1 MLFQSVERYSNAV
14 AESKRPRD
22 LSAESTQRAIVETA
36 SRLFLEDG
44 YGATS
49 ITRIAREAGVAVQT
63 IYNSVGAKRELLSRV
78 LDFAAAGPQAPTPVA
93 TFMRER
99 AERTEDPREIIAGL
113 VAFWAEGLPRTA
125 PVFRVIREAAALD
138 PDVAALE
145 RRRSAQR
152 LANYGQ
158 AAGIL
163 EARGALREGLSV
175 DDAAAVIHA
184 VGHPDEFRFL
194 VLDQGWPVE
203 RWAAWVRGALEAA
216 LLR

>member
-1 MLFQSVERYSNAV
+1 M
-14 AESKRPRD
+14 AESKRPRE
-22 LSAESTQRAIVETA
+22 LSAESTQRAIVEAA
-36 SRLFLEDG
+36 SRLFLADG
-44 YGATS
+44 YNATS

-63 IYNSVGAKRELLSRV
+63 IYNSVGAKRDLLSRV
-78 LDFAAAGPQAPTPVA
+78 LDFAAAGAQAPTPVA

-99 AERTEDPREIIAGL
+99 AERTDDPREIIAGL

-125 PVFRVIREAAALD
+125 PVFRVIREAAALELGNLR
-138 PDVAALE
+138 VE

-163 EARGALREGLSV
+163 EARGALREGVSIE
-175 DDAAAVIHA
+175 DAAAVIHA

-194 VLDQGWPVE
+194 VLEQGWPVE
-203 RWAAWVRGALEAA
+203 RWAAWVRSALEAA

>member
-1 MLFQSVERYSNAV
+1 V

-22 LSAESTQRAIVETA
+22 LSAESTQRAIVDTA
-36 SRLFLEDG
+36 SRLFLQDG
-44 YGATS
+44 YSATS

-99 AERTEDPREIIAGL
+99 AERTDDPREIIAGL

-158 AAGIL
+158 AAGVL
-163 EARGALREGLSV
+163 SARGVLRDGLSV

-184 VGHPDEFRFL
+184 LGHPDEFRFL

>member
-1 MLFQSVERYSNAV
+1 V

-22 LSAESTQRAIVETA
+22 LSAETTQRAIVETA
-36 SRLFLEDG
+36 SRLFLEEG
-44 YGATS
+44 YSATS

-63 IYNSVGAKRELLSRV
+63 IYNSVGAKREVLSRV

-93 TFMRER
+93 TFMRQR
-99 AERTEDPREIIAGL
+99 AERTDDPRDIIAGL

-145 RRRSAQR
+145 NRRSAQR

-158 AAGIL
+158 AAGLL
-163 EARGALREGLSV
+163 EARGALREGLSA

-184 VGHPDEFRFL
+184 LGHPDEFRFL

-203 RWAAWVRGALEAA
+203 RWAAWVRCALEAA